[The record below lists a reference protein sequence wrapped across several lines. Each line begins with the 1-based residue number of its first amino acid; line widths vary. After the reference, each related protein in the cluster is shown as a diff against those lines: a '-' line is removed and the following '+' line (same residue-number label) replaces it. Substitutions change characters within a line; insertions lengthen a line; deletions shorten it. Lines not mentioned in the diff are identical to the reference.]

1 MFYINSIRILFE
13 YYTIYILNCTHF
25 YMMSL
30 SKHITLKHLLIN
42 NQRMIGLQ
50 FYPDKVIHAL
60 VKELP
65 DPKWSKEFAM
75 VYIIHTKEN
84 LNKVFEKFRGV
95 AWINGNSFF
104 NEKVI
109 RDNEPVDV
117 NWYRNRTTST
127 TYKYAPEAYLLKLEL
142 KRYALNTCKLYIS
155 LFEKFINQYPDKDI
169 VELSEQEIRGYLQL
183 LVHQKKSNSYIN
195 QTINS
200 IKFYYEVVMGM
211 PNRFYSIE
219 RPRKEQKLPQVVSKE
234 EILAMIANTNNIKHR
249 CIISLL
255 YSAGLRR
262 SELVALRIQDIDSKR
277 MLIHIKN
284 AKNNKDRYSLLSKTV
299 LKELRVYYKEWKPQE
314 YLFEGFKGAKYS
326 GSSVKEIVV
335 KAAEKSKINR
345 RVTPHML
352 RHSFATHLL
361 ENGTDLRYI
370 QTLLGHSS
378 TKTTEIYTQVA
389 INNFKSIKNP
399 LDL

>member
-1 MFYINSIRILFE
+1 
-13 YYTIYILNCTHF
+13 
-25 YMMSL
+25 
-30 SKHITLKHLLIN
+30 
-42 NQRMIGLQ
+42 MIGLQ
-50 FYPDKVIHAL
+50 FHPDKVIQAL
-60 VKELP
+60 IKELP
-65 DPKWSKEFAM
+65 NPKWSREFAM
-75 VYIIHTKEN
+75 VYIINTKEN
-84 LNKVFEKFRGV
+84 LNHVFEKFRGV

-104 NEKVI
+104 KEKVI

-117 NWYRNRTTST
+117 NWYRNRAKAAS
-127 TYKYAPEAYLLKLEL
+127 YRYVPEAYLLKLEL
-142 KRYALNTCKLYIS
+142 KRYALNTCKIYIS

-169 VELSEQEIRGYLQL
+169 VELSEQEIRAYLQL
-183 LVHQKKSNSYIN
+183 LIRQKKSNSYIN

-219 RPRKEQKLPQVVSKE
+219 RPRKEQKLPQVLSKE

-249 CIISLL
+249 CIVSLL

-262 SELVALRIQDIDSKR
+262 SELLELKIQDIDSKR

-299 LKELRVYYKEWKPQE
+299 LKELRVYYKEWKPKK
-314 YLFEGFKGAKYS
+314 YLFEGLKGTKYS

-370 QTLLGHSS
+370 QTLLGHGS